1 MGVEALVDDDAVQLA
16 TAGTTSPA
24 GVGGA
29 LVDRHDA
36 GQARRGRRWAHL
48 VVTVPVASL
57 TQQRGGL
64 SPQQTL
70 EVRRRRLTER
80 LVDDRF
86 EQLLTMAEE
95 SFVEATG
102 VAPPGQR
109 LRGHRQLPVHD
120 LPWSRSMAPS
130 TDSGTGASG
139 ATMRSGSGPGSARTS
154 VGGRCR

>member
-1 MGVEALVDDDAVQLA
+1 MGSTVDREGSSTLTESFHWSERMIDRPTDLLPVDAALVGIQSDVRAHFGWALDADTSSAEALLA
-16 TAGTTSPA
+16 T
-24 GVGGA
+24 V
-29 LVDRHDA
+29 
-36 GQARRGRRWAHL
+36 
-48 VVTVPVASL
+48 
-57 TQQRGGL
+57 
-64 SPQQTL
+64 
-70 EVRRRRLTER
+70 
-80 LVDDRF
+80 
-86 EQLLTMAEE
+86 EE